1 MLKNIYTLIPV
12 LFFAGSTIVQASE
25 KPVYKKYN
33 SDGVVEFSDQPSKK
47 SKPIHVPHMNTY
59 KQKPFPKKARE
70 AKDVKKQKSV
80 TSYSQLSITSP
91 SNDAFVRENS
101 GRVTVNLKV
110 NPGLNPADSIK
121 VVLDGNAQSAITGKS
136 TSLSFINLA
145 PGPHKLQAFIINSE
159 GAVLIQSTTVAFFL
173 KRFSIRPPASP

>member
-1 MLKNIYTLIPV
+1 MLKNIYTYTLTLA
-12 LFFAGSTIVQASE
+12 LFFTGSTIVQASE

-33 SDGVVEFSDQPSKK
+33 SDGVVEFSDQPSKE

-59 KQKPFPKKARE
+59 KQKPFPKKA
-70 AKDVKKQKSV
+70 KDVKKQNAV
-80 TSYSQLSITSP
+80 TSYNQLSITSP

-101 GRVTVNLKV
+101 GRVTVSLKV
-110 NPGLNPADSIK
+110 SPSLNPADSIK
-121 VVLDGNAQSAITGKS
+121 VVLDGNVHSAITGKS